1 MPKDGV
7 FVAISPSRISDKS
20 WGEKSA
26 GSAHLQKKIV
36 ENWYISMFNF
46 ILFME
51 NSYSL
56 IL

>member
-46 ILFME
+46 ILVME

>member
-20 WGEKSA
+20 WGKKSA
-26 GSAHLQKKIV
+26 GSAHLQKKNV

-46 ILFME
+46 ILVME